1 MITDF
6 QGIFNN
12 IFVFVYVL
20 LEKQAEGAQ
29 NKKLQVAVFRPI
41 PGLKVIKW

>member
-1 MITDF
+1 MTTDF
-6 QGIFNN
+6 QGMFNN

-29 NKKLQVAVFRPI
+29 NKKLQVAVFRPKA
-41 PGLKVIKW
+41 GLQVIKW